1 MYSICDSNNLHLTLS
16 RLRGEGGAVLLP
28 HPPCCFFLNKLKT
41 ADIRTLKLLHF
52 FNFTVLNKFSFNA
65 QGRMEGS
72 QMAGRCFKKKEMVN
86 NFLLIKLQGQNI

>member
-41 ADIRTLKLLHF
+41 ADIMNAKT
-52 FNFTVLNKFSFNA
+52 FSLF
-65 QGRMEGS
+65 QFHSFE
-72 QMAGRCFKKKEMVN
+72 Q
-86 NFLLIKLQGQNI
+86 I